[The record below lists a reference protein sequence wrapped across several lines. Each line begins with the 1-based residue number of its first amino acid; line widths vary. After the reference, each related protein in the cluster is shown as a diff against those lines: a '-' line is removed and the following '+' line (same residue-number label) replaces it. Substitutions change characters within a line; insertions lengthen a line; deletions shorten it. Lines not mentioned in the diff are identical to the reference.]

1 MKTLKFTSMLI
12 GCFFVMAASANAFNG
27 KVEKNNDRY
36 TVTLMAVLDG
46 KQYEV
51 SSIDVQSDWVSLDAE
66 GKVTHMDEASILKAM
81 NQGSELFVH
90 GQKAEGAYFTVEV
103 SKKIGMVTDG
113 IFDAENSVK
122 NISGVVNLDQQFNPT
137 PYQIAIGICFTGVP
151 QYGFS
156 SYGTCVE
163 RTTKICTVFEITGS
177 RIYTIPCKTKT
188 N

>member
-12 GCFFVMAASANAFNG
+12 GCFFVMAASAYAFNG
-27 KVEKNNDRY
+27 KVEKNNERY

-51 SSIDVQSDWVSLDAE
+51 SSIDVKSDWVSLDAE

-81 NQGSELFVH
+81 NQGTELFVN

-103 SKKIGMVTDG
+103 SKKIGMVTEG
-113 IFDAENSVK
+113 IFEAENSIKNLSDVFFQSTTTNYERAVK
-122 NISGVVNLDQQFNPT
+122 ACFGYTDPNWKTPTGNCLQGV
-137 PYQIAIGICFTGVP
+137 
-151 QYGFS
+151 
-156 SYGTCVE
+156 
-163 RTTKICTVFEITGS
+163 KICTAINNGINV
-177 RIYTIPCKTKT
+177 IYNIRCSQKT